1 MQRFLSA
8 AFAAFAFT
16 APAIAAVPVGGPQPL
31 VDRNLIRSSAGLHRV
46 IGAPVK
52 AAAPIV
58 DGASDHNHTPYLS
71 VIHENGRFRLWYAAK
86 LSDSELRLGYTTSAD
101 GIRFGARRMLPL
113 PAGYQWGRSSA
124 ARGATSC
131 RTRRSRSKTGRMTG
145 KAWASPGRATGS
157 PGRPRTRCRCFS
169 REMSA

>member
-31 VDRNLIRSSAGLHRV
+31 VDRNLIRSSAGLHRVIGAPVRAAALHRV

-113 PAGYQWGRSSA
+113 PAGYQWGASII
-124 ARGATSC
+124 
-131 RTRRSRSKTGRMTG
+131 RRQGGYFM
-145 KAWASPGRATGS
+145 PY
-157 PGRPRTRCRCFS
+157 
-169 REMSA
+169 